1 MERNQTESRDPRTGK
16 FLPGNRYAERH
27 GAFSIVSGKVPRI
40 RGIRQLKRE
49 LEELRKR
56 LEENIQDLNPKK
68 ELLVNQVIRTETQI
82 RLIELFLRKHGI
94 LRPDKYRK
102 GILELHPS
110 LASSYLSFLN
120 VQKNAL
126 LNLGID
132 EVKAA
137 EILDVRAYAK
147 QKYGDTE

>member
-1 MERNQTESRDPRTGK
+1 MEQNQTESRDPRTGK
-16 FLPGNRYAERH
+16 FLPGNRCAERH
-27 GAFSIVSGKVPRI
+27 GAFSVVRGKVPRI

-56 LEENIQDLNPKK
+56 LEENIKDMNPKK
-68 ELLVNQVIRTETQI
+68 ELLVNQIVRTETQI

-110 LASSYLSFLN
+110 LASSYLSFLR
-120 VQKNAL
+120 Q
-126 LNLGID
+126 D
-132 EVKAA
+132 EYNGS
-137 EILDVRAYAK
+137 LFHRH
-147 QKYGDTE
+147 G